1 MMVVDVDT
9 RAECQ
14 SAIKGWSEEAL
25 ARLWWWWERDRGAPR
40 RQSEIGVVTKGGE
53 GVCSGGGWTANDDI
67 TPRGRWRRP
76 VATAKETDG
85 GERRRRKRE
94 EEGEGN
100 EGTDGKMDQRATVM
114 RRQEARVAT
123 TARSAGAGIGRCGM
137 KKIR

>member
-67 TPRGRWRRP
+67 TPVGGGEGRWRRP
-76 VATAKETDG
+76 RRRTEEKEGDEK
-85 GERRRRKRE
+85 ERRK
-94 EEGEGN
+94 
-100 EGTDGKMDQRATVM
+100 GKEMRGLTGRWTNGQR
-114 RRQEARVAT
+114 
-123 TARSAGAGIGRCGM
+123 
-137 KKIR
+137 